1 MRNTPAWNNDGMNSQ
16 GEQREQGEQEE
27 WSRHRREA
35 VEAKERALK
44 AARQDE
50 HERATALIREAVAG
64 FLEAGIAPVPLRARP
79 YRGRGSV
86 RTGLEG
92 WYLKQDRSLAVDAEG
107 RFYVLRVEG
116 GLLSRLRGEAPD
128 PSPAPLVVGRGA
140 RDGDTFG
147 IEELLRMRRRDPVP
161 A

>member
-1 MRNTPAWNNDGMNSQ
+1 MNQ
-16 GEQREQGEQEE
+16 GEQGEQQE
-27 WSRHRREA
+27 WTRRRREA
-35 VEAKERALK
+35 VEAKEQALR

-50 HERATALIREAVAG
+50 HERATALIREAVQEYLA
-64 FLEAGIAPVPLRARP
+64 AGIAPVPLRARP
-79 YRGRGSV
+79 YRGAGTV

-107 RFYVLRVEG
+107 RYYVLRVEG
-116 GLLSRLRGEAPD
+116 GLLSRLRGETPE

-140 RDGDTFG
+140 RDGDTF
-147 IEELLRMRRRDPVP
+147 ELQELLRMRREDPVP

>member
-1 MRNTPAWNNDGMNSQ
+1 MNQ
-16 GEQREQGEQEE
+16 GEQGEQQD

-35 VEAKERALK
+35 VEVKEQALR

-50 HERATALIREAVAG
+50 HERATALIRQAVQEYLA
-64 FLEAGIAPVPLRARP
+64 AGIAPVPLRARP
-79 YRGRGSV
+79 YRGGGTV

-92 WYLKQDRSLAVDAEG
+92 WYLKHDRTLAVDAEG
-107 RFYVLRVEG
+107 CYYVLRVEG
-116 GLLSRLRGEAPD
+116 GLLSRLRGETPD

-140 RDGDTFG
+140 RDGDTF
-147 IEELLRMRRRDPVP
+147 ELQELLRMRREDPVP